1 MILAVEH
8 GCNLHDDD
16 DDDDDEDKFNG
27 KKKWARALNNVIGK
41 IKEDN
46 VHVQLT
52 RAEIVKRQFEALQ
65 TRRNFLSIARDY
77 RVRHRQEMRAFLT
90 SPKCFPPSLNI
101 VKHFS
106 SLYDKHHLT
115 ITMMRSLSPEGLA
128 TATKIPLGDAI
139 HITRSLKK
147 YPKTSSELESDK
159 E

>member
-8 GCNLHDDD
+8 GCNLHD

-90 SPKCFPPSLNI
+90 SPKC
-101 VKHFS
+101 
-106 SLYDKHHLT
+106 YLT